1 MDIQLI
7 LLYIVLI
14 YLYVIMYITKG
25 EGLWNNV
32 EIYTPGWSE
41 KYLVYLMIYLFIT
54 FIGMLWVFS
63 LKSNNLVLRNSQSLI
78 AGTVLILFAFTI
90 YCLTAD
96 KTSIEEAFIISSVIL
111 AILVYN
117 FISIFTGN
125 SSSLAIF
132 AILPLTVYGYLYA
145 WVYEIKN
152 SY

>member
-1 MDIQLI
+1 MDVQLI

-32 EIYTPGWSE
+32 QIYTPDWSE
-41 KYLVYLMIYLFIT
+41 KYLVYLMIYLFIA
-54 FIGMLWVFS
+54 FIGILWVFS

-90 YCLTAD
+90 YCLSTG
-96 KTSIEEAFIISSVIL
+96 TSSIEEAFIISSVIL
-111 AILVYN
+111 SVLVYN
-117 FISIFTGN
+117 FISIYTGG
-125 SSSLAIF
+125 SSSLALF
-132 AILPLTVYGYLYA
+132 AILPLTVYVYLYA

>member
-1 MDIQLI
+1 MDVQLI

-32 EIYTPGWSE
+32 QIYTPDWSE
-41 KYLVYLMIYLFIT
+41 KYLVYLMIYLFIA
-54 FIGMLWVFS
+54 FIGILWVFS

-90 YCLTAD
+90 YCLSTG
-96 KTSIEEAFIISSVIL
+96 TSSIEEAFIISSVIL
-111 AILVYN
+111 VVLVYN
-117 FISIFTGN
+117 FISIYTGG
-125 SSSLAIF
+125 SSSLALF
-132 AILPLTVYGYLYA
+132 AILPLTVYSYLYA

>member
-1 MDIQLI
+1 MDVQLI

-32 EIYTPGWSE
+32 QIYTPDWSE
-41 KYLVYLMIYLFIT
+41 KYLVYLMIYLFIA
-54 FIGMLWVFS
+54 FIGILWVFS

-90 YCLTAD
+90 YCLSSGTS
-96 KTSIEEAFIISSVIL
+96 SIEEAFIISSVIL
-111 AILVYN
+111 VVLVYN
-117 FISIFTGN
+117 FISIYTGG
-125 SSSLAIF
+125 SSSLALF
-132 AILPLTVYGYLYA
+132 AILPLTVYSYLYA